1 MPYKAPRLSASITY
15 EHYEDSTGNRSS
27 MDHLR
32 EDPPMDERRMR
43 LLEAMA
49 DAGRDYRDQTQ
60 LLEKML

>member
-1 MPYKAPRLSASITY
+1 
-15 EHYEDSTGNRSS
+15 